1 MGNRLNNKYNNSEH
15 VIEQISAY
23 LDGALEDEL
32 SNEVRAH
39 IDGCTECH
47 AEYIEVRATRQL
59 LRNVPAVQPLRAF
72 TLTPE
77 MVQRKVWLW
86 ERLLVPRN
94 VPRLAT
100 GSVMTF
106 ALVLLLI
113 MGNVGGIA
121 SNDTAQMINTLEK
134 RSSAQLPVSA
144 PELAP
149 TAPTDQFYMA
159 IGTPQAQAQRPLVLA
174 TTGAEMD
181 SGVAQSTPSAMAAG
195 RGMNEVSPTYAVPST
210 GGGDALIP
218 ATPHASGLTR
228 PGGFTPGLQEAD
240 LPPAI
245 MGDTATNQQPT
256 DGLQVLIFSIEGLL
270 VALGAAF
277 AVGAV
282 VAARR

>member
-1 MGNRLNNKYNNSEH
+1 MGNKLNNKYNNSEH

-23 LDGALEDEL
+23 LDGALDDEL

-59 LRNVPAVQPLRAF
+59 LRNVPAIQPLRAF

-100 GSVMTF
+100 GSVMAF
-106 ALVLLLI
+106 ALVLLILV
-113 MGNVGGIA
+113 GNVGGIT
-121 SNDTAQMINTLEK
+121 SNDAARSLNILEK
-134 RSSAQLPVSA
+134 RSSAQLPVSGL
-144 PELAP
+144 ELAP
-149 TAPTDQFYMA
+149 TAPTDQFYMTS
-159 IGTPQAQAQRPLVLA
+159 GTPPAQALPPLAMA
-174 TTGAEMD
+174 TSWPEMD
-181 SGVAQSTPSAMAAG
+181 SAVTQSTPTAMAAE
-195 RGMNEVSPTYAVPST
+195 REMNKVFPTYAVPST

-218 ATPHASGLTR
+218 TTPLASGQNRLESA
-228 PGGFTPGLQEAD
+228 PGLVPAN
-240 LPPAI
+240 PPSAS
-245 MGDTATNQQPT
+245 GDFAQSQQPA

>member
-1 MGNRLNNKYNNSEH
+1 MENKLDNRYNNSEH

-23 LDGALEDEL
+23 LDGALDDAL

-59 LRNVPAVQPLRAF
+59 LRNVPAIQPLRAF

-100 GSVMTF
+100 GSVLAF
-106 ALVLLLI
+106 ALVLLLLI
-113 MGNVGGIA
+113 GNVGGVI
-121 SNDTAQMINTLEK
+121 SNETSQLMRVAEDRN
-134 RSSAQLPVSA
+134 SAQLPVLGLNA
-144 PELAP
+144 AP
-149 TAPTDQFYMA
+149 TTLADQFYMTS
-159 IGTPQAQAQRPLVLA
+159 GTPRALSQPPLAPAPTVVMA
-174 TTGAEMD
+174 D
-181 SGVAQSTPSAMAAG
+181 SALAQSTPTAMATG
-195 RGMNEVSPTYAVPST
+195 KEMSEGFPTYAVPST
-210 GGGDALIP
+210 GGGGVLIP
-218 ATPHASGLTR
+218 ATPLASGQTR
-228 PGGFTPGLQEAD
+228 LEYTPGFMPAN
-240 LPPAI
+240 PPGI
-245 MGDTATNQQPT
+245 TGDAVMSQQST